1 MQINSDFI
9 SKCYKYNLNYG
20 YPIGT
25 MKSKENLESGI
36 SEAYSYFY
44 IKVDKDCNFNNL
56 VVKPTGKYVVSYVEG
71 Y

>member
-1 MQINSDFI
+1 
-9 SKCYKYNLNYG
+9 
-20 YPIGT
+20 

-44 IKVDKDCNFNNL
+44 IKVDKDCNFYNF
-56 VVKPTGKYVVSYVEG
+56 VIKPKGKYVVSYVEG

>member
-1 MQINSDFI
+1 
-9 SKCYKYNLNYG
+9 
-20 YPIGT
+20 